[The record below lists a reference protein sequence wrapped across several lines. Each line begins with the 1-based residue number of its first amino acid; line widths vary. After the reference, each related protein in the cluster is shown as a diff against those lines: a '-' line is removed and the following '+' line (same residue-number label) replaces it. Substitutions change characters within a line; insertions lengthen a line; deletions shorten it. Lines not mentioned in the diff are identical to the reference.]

1 MLSAAL
7 ASSSHPVSQSA
18 TDFSTGFTPQSA
30 FPGVFLG
37 YRPHLHRKLGLCRVL
52 DISNFRYPTPSGSHP
67 THPHFEH
74 IFEKINHP
82 MTLTATGL
90 NPAILYPVSLA
101 FLALPKNPA
110 DSLRFWKS
118 LLCLDTHSPALAV
131 FLFFGISI
139 WSTWSFLKG
148 VRINATWSK
157 PQSVFPPYTT
167 NASFGIQPGK
177 PNPTTKRSKTF
188 SSLGV
193 SRHHVFNGLA
203 NGILW
208 RRDEPEPDFL
218 QSRGVRFSAVKVKV
232 AFWNHP
238 QQYGKPFDSL
248 DLNPERRTSHQEF
261 LWMVWTS
268 HQKLC
273 RNLFWFV
280 EE

>member
-1 MLSAAL
+1 MFSRITSAVSGMLSAAL

-52 DISNFRYPTPSGSHP
+52 DTSNFRYPTPSGSHP

-90 NPAILYPVSLA
+90 NPVILYPVSLA

-131 FLFFGISI
+131 FFVFRHLHLEHMKLFEGRSH
-139 WSTWSFLKG
+139 KCNM
-148 VRINATWSK
+148 VK
-157 PQSVFPPYTT
+157 TT
-167 NASFGIQPGK
+167 ICLSAVHN
-177 PNPTTKRSKTF
+177 KR
-188 SSLGV
+188 
-193 SRHHVFNGLA
+193 
-203 NGILW
+203 ILW
-208 RRDEPEPDFL
+208 NSTRKTQSHNKAKQNVFL
-218 QSRGVRFSAVKVKV
+218 LGRFQTSCFQWACQR
-232 AFWNHP
+232 N
-238 QQYGKPFDSL
+238 SL
-248 DLNPERRTSHQEF
+248 ATGRTR
-261 LWMVWTS
+261 T
-268 HQKLC
+268 
-273 RNLFWFV
+273 
-280 EE
+280 